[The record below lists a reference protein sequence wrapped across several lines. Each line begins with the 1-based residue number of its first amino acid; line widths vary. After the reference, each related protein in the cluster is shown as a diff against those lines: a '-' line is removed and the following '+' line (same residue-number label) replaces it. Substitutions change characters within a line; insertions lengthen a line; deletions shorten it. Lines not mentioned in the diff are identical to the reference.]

1 MTMKM
6 CEAYLTPTG
15 TRKAPQRPPPRGQ
28 PASPT
33 LCSRMGK
40 LRPERTAG
48 ACPRAGGTVAG
59 AGLGRDATDPPPRVP
74 AECPR
79 PPQAPASPSPG
90 SILSE
95 RGDGGSRAI
104 SLAMSPSPGTRPG
117 SGAEGPKQRL
127 RGRLLAPHQTCPP
140 PTGRWLQTAHG
151 SSDSQG
157 LGSQNRNLLPARP
170 PWRRSRPEA
179 PVQKARLGAGVRSHH
194 RSENVGLASTQLTG
208 HTGIH
213 MRVYWS
219 ALSKV
224 DGLKTSRNDNPQ
236 SKEEMVSSRSSG
248 SFNQP
253 AHTGSAE
260 PEAAPAPRRLHVNK
274 KLAARAC

>member
-6 CEAYLTPTG
+6 CKAYLTPTG

-104 SLAMSPSPGTRPG
+104 SLAMSPSLGPAQGREQRDQNKGSEGGSWPHTRPAHLPQGGG
-117 SGAEGPKQRL
+117 SKWPTAHQTHRDSGPKTKTCSPLVHRGGDPGRRL
-127 RGRLLAPHQTCPP
+127 P
-140 PTGRWLQTAHG
+140 
-151 SSDSQG
+151 
-157 LGSQNRNLLPARP
+157 
-170 PWRRSRPEA
+170 SRKGGWE
-179 PVQKARLGAGVRSHH
+179 R
-194 RSENVGLASTQLTG
+194 
-208 HTGIH
+208 
-213 MRVYWS
+213 
-219 ALSKV
+219 
-224 DGLKTSRNDNPQ
+224 
-236 SKEEMVSSRSSG
+236 
-248 SFNQP
+248 
-253 AHTGSAE
+253 GSA
-260 PEAAPAPRRLHVNK
+260 PTTGQKTWGWHPHS
-274 KLAARAC
+274 